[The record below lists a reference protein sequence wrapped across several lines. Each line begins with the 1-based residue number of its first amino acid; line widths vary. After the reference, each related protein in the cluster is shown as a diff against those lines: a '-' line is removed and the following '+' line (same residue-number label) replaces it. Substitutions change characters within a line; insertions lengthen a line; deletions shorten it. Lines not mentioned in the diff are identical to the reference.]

1 MNILA
6 IGNSFSQDAL
16 RYLHN
21 IAKSDNY
28 DLTVVNLYIGG
39 CPLSQHY
46 KNMLEDNKTYLME
59 FNGQE
64 TLFYVSIKEAL
75 LSRDWDYIS
84 LQQVSNQSIDYETYQ
99 PYLNELSAYIKKYAP
114 KAKQIIHQT
123 WSYEEINPRLH
134 EELGYKNQLDMF
146 HDLKTAYEKAAKE
159 ISAEFIIPSGELF
172 QNLLNAGIKKV
183 HRDTLHVTL
192 GLGRYA
198 LGLLWYSIL
207 TKNDIKNNTFND
219 FDEPISQEEIEIIK
233 NCVMKTVK
241 GE

>member
-6 IGNSFSQDAL
+6 IGNSFSQDSL
-16 RYLHN
+16 RYLHD

-39 CPLSQHY
+39 CPLSLHY

-75 LSRDWDYIS
+75 LSRDWDYVS
-84 LQQVSNQSIDYETYQ
+84 LQQVSHQSINYETYQ

-123 WSYEEINPRLH
+123 WSYEEINHRLH
-134 EELGYKNQLDMF
+134 EELGYKTQADMF

-159 ISAEFIIPSGELF
+159 ISAELIIPSGELF
-172 QNLLNAGIKKV
+172 QNLLASGIEHL
-183 HRDTLHVTL
+183 HRDTAHASL
-192 GLGRYA
+192 GTGRYA
-198 LGLLWYSIL
+198 LGLLWYSML
-207 TKNDIKNNTFND
+207 TNNDIKNNSFNN
-219 FDEPISQEEIEIIK
+219 FDEPISTEEIEIVK
-233 NCVMKTVK
+233 NCVVKTAK

>member
-99 PYLNELSAYIKKYAP
+99 PYLIELSAYIKKYAP

-123 WSYEEINPRLH
+123 WSYE
-134 EELGYKNQLDMF
+134 
-146 HDLKTAYEKAAKE
+146 
-159 ISAEFIIPSGELF
+159 
-172 QNLLNAGIKKV
+172 
-183 HRDTLHVTL
+183 
-192 GLGRYA
+192 
-198 LGLLWYSIL
+198 
-207 TKNDIKNNTFND
+207 
-219 FDEPISQEEIEIIK
+219 
-233 NCVMKTVK
+233 
-241 GE
+241 

>member
-16 RYLHN
+16 RYLHD

-39 CPLSQHY
+39 CPLSLHY
-46 KNMLEDNKTYLME
+46 KNMLDDKKAYSLE
-59 FNGQE
+59 FNGQA
-64 TLFYVSIKEAL
+64 TQFYVSIKEAL
-75 LSRDWDYIS
+75 LSRDWDYVS

-99 PYLNELSAYIKKYAP
+99 PYLSELSAYIKKYAP

-123 WSYEEINPRLH
+123 WSYEENSQRLCD
-134 EELGYKNQLDMF
+134 ELRYENQKDMFDDLKSAYKN
-146 HDLKTAYEKAAKE
+146 AADD
-159 ISAEFIIPSGELF
+159 ISADLIIPSGELF
-172 QNLLNAGIKKV
+172 QNLLSSGIKKV
-183 HRDTLHVTL
+183 HRDTFHATI

-198 LGLLWYSIL
+198 LGLLWYSML
-207 TKNDIKNNTFND
+207 TNNDIKNNTFND
-219 FDEPISQEEIEIIK
+219 FDEPISKEEIEIVK
-233 NCVMKTVK
+233 NCVTKTMK